1 VSVAKGRVLVIGSL
15 NMDMVVRV
23 ERLPLPGETVLG
35 RSYNRHP
42 GGKGANQAV
51 AASRLDADVRFVG
64 RVGDDADGRDL
75 TQALRQSGV
84 DTSAVSVG
92 SSPTGVAFVQVD
104 DDGQNSIVV
113 APGANSEL
121 SVQDVAELDIEADVV
136 VLQLE
141 VPVATVL
148 AAASKARSGGADVV
162 LNLAPARR
170 LTAEELRDVTH
181 LITNEHEA
189 GILLSTDARAV
200 LDAPMEAAN
209 RLTRLVPN
217 VVVTLGAMGAAWA
230 TTTGTHGHQPAFP
243 TTVVDTTAAGD
254 AFVGG
259 MAARLAA
266 GERDLAQAVRFA
278 CAAGSLAT
286 ARPGA
291 QPSLPGLSQVL
302 DLLG

>member
-1 VSVAKGRVLVIGSL
+1 
-15 NMDMVVRV
+15 MDMVVRV

-42 GGKGANQAV
+42 GGKGATQAV

-75 TQALRQSGV
+75 SQALRQYGV

-230 TTTGTHGHQPAFP
+230 TTIGTHGHQPAFP

-286 ARPGA
+286 AKPGA

>member
-1 VSVAKGRVLVIGSL
+1 MSVAKGRVLVIGSL

-35 RSYNRHP
+35 RSYTRHP

-75 TQALRQSGV
+75 SQALRQSGV

-92 SSPTGVAFVQVD
+92 SSPTGVAFIHVD

-113 APGANSEL
+113 ATGANSEL
-121 SVQDVAELDIEADVV
+121 SVQDVAELEIDADVV

-181 LITNEHEA
+181 LVTNEHEA
-189 GILLSTDARAV
+189 GILLSTDARTV
-200 LDAPMEAAN
+200 LDEPIEAAIS
-209 RLTRLVPN
+209 RGKRPFVA
-217 VVVTLGAMGAAWA
+217 VGAAHM
-230 TTTGTHGHQPAFP
+230 TGTDG
-243 TTVVDTTAAGD
+243 VVA
-254 AFVGG
+254 
-259 MAARLAA
+259 
-266 GERDLAQAVRFA
+266 
-278 CAAGSLAT
+278 
-286 ARPGA
+286 
-291 QPSLPGLSQVL
+291 
-302 DLLG
+302 LLQDRGYRILRVQ

>member
-1 VSVAKGRVLVIGSL
+1 
-15 NMDMVVRV
+15 MDMVVRV

-104 DDGQNSIVV
+104 DDGHNSIVV

-230 TTTGTHGHQPAFP
+230 TTIGTHGHQPAFP